1 MLARS
6 IRFACVMVVLVM
18 VAIPSAGCY
27 GEVHDEAGNPV
38 EGHTPSNTKGALLEG
53 YDGHEGA
60 ENGTVMKYE
69 EDADALLGEWYW
81 PNGELDFRD
90 EHRMN
95 PVWTPVDG
103 NGAWHFTVV
112 KKGDGYA
119 TDRGGSV
126 SLDGKQFTIS
136 EKMGSRGDTVSFTGD
151 IVGDTLVGTVQE
163 VVLAKTNT
171 GAGVFDIP
179 WTATRVK

>member
-6 IRFACVMVVLVM
+6 IKFACVMVVLVM

-126 SLDGKQFTIS
+126 SLDGSTS
-136 EKMGSRGDTVSFTGD
+136 PSARRW
-151 IVGDTLVGTVQE
+151 
-163 VVLAKTNT
+163 VLAVTLS
-171 GAGVFDIP
+171 ASRA
-179 WTATRVK
+179 TAWGTPSSERCKR